1 MLLAT
6 SLFLSLFSTVVII
19 IFHYWGLRTI
29 TRFSRRFTSHF
40 LMSVTVVIFLFL
52 IHIIEILWYA
62 LMLYFAFDIVG
73 LNGFQGDTVLL
84 PLDFLHVAASS
95 FTTLGSL
102 SVTPQQE
109 LALLIDSISLTG
121 FMMLTWSATYYYNI
135 FSNSNLR
142 DTY

>member
-1 MLLAT
+1 
-6 SLFLSLFSTVVII
+6 
-19 IFHYWGLRTI
+19 
-29 TRFSRRFTSHF
+29 
-40 LMSVTVVIFLFL
+40 MSVTVVIFLFL

-109 LALLIDSISLTG
+109 LALLIDAISLTG

>member
-1 MLLAT
+1 MGIKNDY
-6 SLFLSLFSTVVII
+6 TVFKAFYVA
-19 IFHYWGLRTI
+19 F
-29 TRFSRRFTSHF
+29 F
-40 LMSVTVVIFLFL
+40 MSVSVVIFLFL

-109 LALLIDSISLTG
+109 LALLIDAISLTG

>member
-40 LMSVTVVIFLFL
+40 FMSVSVVIFLFL

-84 PLDFLHVAASS
+84 PLDS
-95 FTTLGSL
+95 FT
-102 SVTPQQE
+102 
-109 LALLIDSISLTG
+109 
-121 FMMLTWSATYYYNI
+121 
-135 FSNSNLR
+135 
-142 DTY
+142 